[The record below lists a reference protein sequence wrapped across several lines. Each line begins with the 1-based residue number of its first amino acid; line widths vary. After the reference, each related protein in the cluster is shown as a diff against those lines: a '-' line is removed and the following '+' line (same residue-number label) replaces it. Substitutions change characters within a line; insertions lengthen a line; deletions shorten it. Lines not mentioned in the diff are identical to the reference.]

1 MRERS
6 LSSHDSQLIVETTT
20 IDGTRCRIVFS
31 DYENGNYIERIQIES
46 RTTHGSFDDANIVM
60 DDFTV
65 DALCNWAKDPQTK
78 PTFSIRKCQTNV
90 DLRDQ
95 CVATPKKIIRPRLEI
110 VHQLNGGGNGHSF
123 LLSGAFSPQIQ
134 GLDDLLKEQS
144 EENSQSDKGKDH
156 TKAKEQGKTENKPQE
171 NKKIATG
178 SSFYQTHQPASDGNN
193 GRQAHPPLNR
203 QGGVIFSNDLRA
215 RACSGMYNLKRD
227 RSTRVLSKCYQVAF
241 GLSDDDI
248 KAQASKENSKSDDM
262 KEKELHDRKLRAQSE
277 RIAWIEEMR
286 ETIRLCHKFRFVKA
300 DMLKVVCNLSVLC
313 DHVICSDI
321 LELFYKFKV
330 RAETDTLDYLE
341 YIAKI
346 IPWCDFDSVIH
357 VINHFMD
364 VADRIA
370 IPKKEK
376 FTSKLINL
384 LEAMMLSLL
393 ASPHKIKLPSSQ
405 YEESINEIVDKLARK
420 FLLDPQESDYDQD
433 RYMKAEEGL
442 KKLVEDRGRNKTTTG
457 KQIEG
462 EKNNIFECESLEE
475 FRKLPQIHKINLH
488 WHYQYLFFKS
498 ALLSSKYEV
507 AWDFAFSVLKY
518 DCYSYFIWSI
528 MCDTAAMTHHPLPE
542 VSQCAFSIMKMLIA
556 EDYMKRSSNGY
567 AMCAVDCF
575 DSMADRFKSQ
585 VSVDEM
591 WKHATQV
598 HTFSDLLEQKLSL
611 HSEKPDIP
619 HRFSH
624 YAWIDSKADFILDRE
639 IIEKRLNLFS
649 SQSSTY
655 QNKSEIYVPP
665 VLEEL
670 TASTNGGSAI
680 TNTAKDGKTDRNRDG
695 FVKEFLSQEPRVL
708 VILGQS
714 GSGKSTFVQRIY
726 EDYEESE
733 QNEQEMGSEKK
744 TFIYINL
751 AAVKDPHKLES
762 HIQQD
767 GLLKTRWE
775 RRSSKVVFI
784 MDGYDELQQAG
795 SNIIES
801 NWPLLREHHVI
812 ITYRHNM
819 QETAQDLNKLFS
831 PQRNQSQESRDCR
844 YSVLKPFGEY
854 QIRDYIKQWRS
865 LNAGDDSD
873 DTIYNQIL
881 SSGMKEQVASPFIL
895 SMLLTVYNE
904 MKGSSSKLQLM
915 RRYDVYD
922 RFVNSYHTQKI
933 KEVMKVTTFDGQ
945 YLSGFCENI
954 AREMFVHQSTALRYE
969 YSYSNSNDENAIVLD
984 SFFGDTHELR
994 QIRDMILIRGFGKT
1008 QSAQYFAFLHR
1019 SIQEFFIAKLIVKEI
1034 MLEKCPWESGDSLFC
1049 RLDSRDL
1056 EIRKFLADLA
1066 ASNYDFRNRLINIVL
1081 STKEK
1086 ESSDAFAKAAS
1097 EAITILNYA
1106 RVPLHGQDFQKVR
1119 IPNAD
1124 LDQAVLQDVDFTG
1137 ADLRGVSL
1145 KDANIRGCKLDKA
1158 KMENLDFGQLPK
1170 ILHPDR
1176 IFQCCNIIEPDQ
1188 TYLYTSCENSVFVF
1202 DLESCSSLKT
1212 NISHPSRISC
1222 MISFTS
1228 GTAGFLVSGDTS
1240 GIVVISDA
1248 YQTNEIHRFVLKEG
1262 IQVTS
1267 MMAIQSRKNLL
1278 GSTSSPT
1285 TSFYLICSSMDG
1297 RVNLYDFTQSEV
1309 GGVEC
1314 NLIQELIIMD
1324 GYGINRPVVSM
1335 CAYTEGGSYHVMVAI
1350 ENKLNV
1356 YKLQINPDSV
1366 SLVEIRA
1373 LPLDGENISVVQ
1385 SIRYKER
1392 HKIAVGSKRSI
1403 LIYDTQSMDARP
1415 QKMTRDDGKDVDDL
1429 KWVPPHIGEDPKFI
1443 VATYRDRG
1451 LVMWSVEESQIVRI
1465 FQGHSK
1471 PIAKLSVF
1479 SFKQEN
1485 YVMGT
1490 CDDKNAW
1497 IWSLFAGEQLKKA
1510 SGHRKAVNALDVYV
1524 EDSDPNV
1531 ASGPSGSTASGSEDR
1546 NWVENLL
1553 QRKGVVVTGSSDN
1566 SIKVWDYATG
1576 ICRATLP
1583 QSEMVPMLVLTKLQ
1597 NGDFRVYYRLGK
1609 EKSIYFLDPF
1619 ASEPDGYEH
1628 LPNDPISLGGQPTH
1642 FRIFEARSK
1651 RYLATACASG
1661 QFEIFDAMT
1670 HKSVF
1675 QLDLEA
1681 YSFSIF
1687 PSTSNPNRFIV
1698 VCASDYQAS
1707 CFYLDIGENGEFS
1720 NTEPISLDAANGYTE
1735 ATAPLLINSAGQKY
1749 QFMSSERNGATF
1761 KFTFD
1766 LSDGGEEPSEEE
1778 LVVLDDPVFCSAL
1791 VEVDGL
1797 KYYAFGDQNGCIRIH
1812 KIDEAFSEVYVE
1824 KHHNQVRSLIYRAHD
1839 RTLVSTGEDGT
1850 MCLWIVSKQANSDK
1864 LKLRLA
1870 WTTSF
1875 ALDGKGCTSEDAE
1888 VMKYAD
1894 RYLIDQFNVS
1904 ANQN

>member
-1 MRERS
+1 M
-6 LSSHDSQLIVETTT
+6 
-20 IDGTRCRIVFS
+20 
-31 DYENGNYIERIQIES
+31 
-46 RTTHGSFDDANIVM
+46 
-60 DDFTV
+60 
-65 DALCNWAKDPQTK
+65 
-78 PTFSIRKCQTNV
+78 
-90 DLRDQ
+90 
-95 CVATPKKIIRPRLEI
+95 
-110 VHQLNGGGNGHSF
+110 
-123 LLSGAFSPQIQ
+123 
-134 GLDDLLKEQS
+134 
-144 EENSQSDKGKDH
+144 
-156 TKAKEQGKTENKPQE
+156 ENK
-171 NKKIATG
+171 
-178 SSFYQTHQPASDGNN
+178 S
-193 GRQAHPPLNR
+193 R
-203 QGGVIFSNDLRA
+203 IFVSPIL
-215 RACSGMYNLKRD
+215 
-227 RSTRVLSKCYQVAF
+227 
-241 GLSDDDI
+241 
-248 KAQASKENSKSDDM
+248 
-262 KEKELHDRKLRAQSE
+262 
-277 RIAWIEEMR
+277 
-286 ETIRLCHKFRFVKA
+286 
-300 DMLKVVCNLSVLC
+300 
-313 DHVICSDI
+313 SDI
-321 LELFYKFKV
+321 LG
-330 RAETDTLDYLE
+330 
-341 YIAKI
+341 
-346 IPWCDFDSVIH
+346 
-357 VINHFMD
+357 
-364 VADRIA
+364 
-370 IPKKEK
+370 
-376 FTSKLINL
+376 TS
-384 LEAMMLSLL
+384 
-393 ASPHKIKLPSSQ
+393 
-405 YEESINEIVDKLARK
+405 
-420 FLLDPQESDYDQD
+420 SDGQ
-433 RYMKAEEGL
+433 
-442 KKLVEDRGRNKTTTG
+442 
-457 KQIEG
+457 
-462 EKNNIFECESLEE
+462 
-475 FRKLPQIHKINLH
+475 
-488 WHYQYLFFKS
+488 
-498 ALLSSKYEV
+498 
-507 AWDFAFSVLKY
+507 
-518 DCYSYFIWSI
+518 
-528 MCDTAAMTHHPLPE
+528 
-542 VSQCAFSIMKMLIA
+542 
-556 EDYMKRSSNGY
+556 
-567 AMCAVDCF
+567 
-575 DSMADRFKSQ
+575 
-585 VSVDEM
+585 
-591 WKHATQV
+591 
-598 HTFSDLLEQKLSL
+598 
-611 HSEKPDIP
+611 
-619 HRFSH
+619 
-624 YAWIDSKADFILDRE
+624 
-639 IIEKRLNLFS
+639 
-649 SQSSTY
+649 
-655 QNKSEIYVPP
+655 
-665 VLEEL
+665 
-670 TASTNGGSAI
+670 
-680 TNTAKDGKTDRNRDG
+680 TDRRGDE
-695 FVKEFLSQEPRVL
+695 FVKEFLRQEPRVL

-819 QETAQDLNKLFS
+819 QETVQDLNKIFS
-831 PQRNQSQESRDCR
+831 PQRNQIHESRDCH
-844 YSVLKPFGEY
+844 YYVLKPFGED
-854 QIRDYIKQWRS
+854 QIKDYIKQWRS
-865 LNAGDDSD
+865 LNAGDGP
-873 DTIYNQIL
+873 TEVEIYNQIL
-881 SSGMKEQVASPFIL
+881 SSGMKDQVSSPFIL
-895 SMLLTVYNE
+895 SMVVHIASRLNKSV
-904 MKGSSSKLQLM
+904 GSRLPTTKSKYKIYDYYSKFYHEEKMRANDVHGWNLKDLDAWSENMAMHMFRKRILM
-915 RRYDVYD
+915 IRLDY
-922 RFVNSYHTQKI
+922 T
-933 KEVMKVTTFDGQ
+933 E
-945 YLSGFCENI
+945 SGLAQSKSDI
-954 AREMFVHQSTALRYE
+954 WGMFFSDHPPSQS
-969 YSYSNSNDENAIVLD
+969 
-984 SFFGDTHELR
+984 
-994 QIRDMILIRGFGKT
+994 IRGLMMIRGFGRTKT
-1008 QSAQYFAFLHR
+1008 HQYFSFIHR

-1403 LIYDTQSMDARP
+1403 LIYDTQNMNAKP
-1415 QKMTRDDGKDVDDL
+1415 QNMTRDDGRDIDDL

-1875 ALDGKGCTSEDAE
+1875 ALDGKGCTSEEAE
-1888 VMKYAD
+1888 VIKYAD